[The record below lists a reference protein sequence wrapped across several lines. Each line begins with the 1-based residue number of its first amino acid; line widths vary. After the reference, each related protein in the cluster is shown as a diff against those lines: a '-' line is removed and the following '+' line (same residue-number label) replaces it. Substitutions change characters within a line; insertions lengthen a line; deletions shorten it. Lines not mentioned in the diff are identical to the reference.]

1 MRSVNHRFVAALLC
15 ATALAACDAYDSSLL
30 KARSDGSKSD
40 AGKIGDGGPKP
51 DGGPS
56 SDGGPDACVE
66 ASEEC
71 NRADDD
77 CDGKIDE
84 DAVLACESVI
94 LNADTDCVA
103 FGATARCVLVKCR
116 DGFANCDG
124 NPANG
129 CEPFC
134 MCNECSDAGDDDA
147 GP

>member
-1 MRSVNHRFVAALLC
+1 MRSIGQRFIVALCCVIALC
-15 ATALAACDAYDSSLL
+15 ACDAYDSGLL
-30 KARSDGSKSD
+30 NVQARGPKSD
-40 AGKIGDGGPKP
+40 AGKPGDGGPTSE
-51 DGGPS
+51 GGLP
-56 SDGGPDACVE
+56 SDGGPDACAQ

-77 CDGKIDE
+77 CDGKTDE

-94 LNADTDCVA
+94 LNADTDCVP
-103 FGATARCVLVKCR
+103 FGAVARCVLVKCR